1 MRQATV
7 LLCLYIREWKEKQLE
22 KTLSGGSFYG
32 ETLGSREVAG
42 FVLTETAYSPDLQ
55 ISNHSH
61 EHAYFCVVR
70 QGSFSEIYGSK
81 TRTCRDS
88 TVVFHPPQEPHSNH
102 FHGGGGRCF
111 NIQLDHQWLAD
122 TQTRP
127 RTLEESSDFRG
138 GLLISLGIRLYQEFH
153 QLDEHSPLAIE
164 GLVLEMMAETSRRHD
179 SLRGR
184 KVPRWL
190 EQAREM
196 IVAHSS
202 EHISLVKLAEEVG
215 RHPVHVARGFRQYH
229 GCTAGEYIR
238 QVRVESACRQLAES
252 TVPLAEIALAA
263 GFFDQGHFSRTF
275 KRSTGLTP
283 TQYRTTFRRR

>member
-1 MRQATV
+1 M
-7 LLCLYIREWKEKQLE
+7 EEK
-22 KTLSGGSFYG
+22 LSYGRFYG
-32 ETLGSREVAG
+32 ETLRSREVAG
-42 FVLTETAYSPDLQ
+42 FGLTETAYSPNLQ

-111 NIQLDHQWLAD
+111 NIQLDHKWLAG

-127 RTLEESSDFRG
+127 RTLEESSDFRC
-138 GLLISLGIRLYQEFH
+138 GLLISLSMRLYQEFR

-164 GLVLEMMAETSRRHD
+164 GLVLEMMAETSRRYD

-184 KVPRWL
+184 KAPRWL

-196 IVAHSS
+196 IAARSS

-215 RHPVHVARGFRQYH
+215 MHPIHVARGFRRYY

-238 QVRVESACRQLAES
+238 QVRIESACRQLTES
-252 TVPLAEIALAA
+252 ILPLAEIALAA

-283 TQYRTTFRRR
+283 TEYRTTFRRR